1 MIKNF
6 FTCGIV
12 GWCLEILFTAWHAF
26 QKRDYKLKGNT
37 SLWMFPIYGLA
48 TLLAPLSI
56 ALNKKPVFLRG
67 CVYTFFIFLT
77 EFITGKLLKKH
88 DLCPWNYETSKYNIQ
103 GVIRLDYAPLW
114 FAMGLLY
121 EFILKKHQRPL
132 ILPPKTKRSYH
143 IVS

>member
-6 FTCGIV
+6 FTCGIA

-26 QKRDYKLKGNT
+26 QKQDYKLKGNT

-48 TLLAPLSI
+48 AFLAPLSLR
-56 ALNKKPVFLRG
+56 LNKKPVLFRG

-88 DLCPWNYETSKYNIQ
+88 DLCPWNYENSKYNIA
-103 GVIRLDYAPLW
+103 GTTHEATSG
-114 FAMGLLY
+114 M
-121 EFILKKHQRPL
+121 
-132 ILPPKTKRSYH
+132 S
-143 IVS
+143 S

>member
-12 GWCLEILFTAWHAF
+12 GWCLEILFTALHTF
-26 QKRDYKLKGNT
+26 QKQDYKLKGNT

-103 GVIRLDYAPLW
+103 GTRSKCWNTVCWPWRSSVLW
-114 FAMGLLY
+114 WLAALLQLY
-121 EFILKKHQRPL
+121 QKSDWHRN
-132 ILPPKTKRSYH
+132 
-143 IVS
+143 